1 MVSKAVS
8 DFPDVKWSGAPLS
21 EKRTGGAK
29 HSTSVSS
36 PSDLRLRYST
46 PTRSTLLQ
54 AALAAVI
61 PLTPPGTP
69 RRHHNDE
76 RRALRD
82 LRANVEL
89 SPRRR
94 RVPNPPNCEA
104 RTAGNENVPPH
115 SAQSI
120 VQKRRWER
128 ERRER
133 GALTPPP
140 RNAARSRTQQAR
152 RRNKESDRQ
161 MQMDIDG
168 PRDLRPARTSSTIE
182 VYSQE
187 LTPLDYHAFGDI
199 VWLVPL
205 GSPENFGLCHH
216 ACVHVSGLPTN
227 INKDDST
234 FEIHAEQYLS
244 ATKSPENLFPVTFLG
259 QALTAPKAEE
269 IPAKLANIGTP
280 LKFTGFFGGQE
291 TDIKHNISGV
301 KLAHKTANPYF
312 DAQLR
317 RNHLCRPNLG
327 RGDGTCSHVF
337 GTESA
342 NRNANRLRL
351 EESEDKGEGT
361 STGRHSKR
369 H

>member
-1 MVSKAVS
+1 MALNILYQPSWSAETAELEKDRDTAGE
-8 DFPDVKWSGAPLS
+8 DFHYLNNSVQISQHGFL
-21 EKRTGGAK
+21 TGHDGWLTT
-29 HSTSVSS
+29 HTS
-36 PSDLRLRYST
+36 
-46 PTRSTLLQ
+46 
-54 AALAAVI
+54 

-82 LRANVEL
+82 LHANVEL
-89 SPRRR
+89 SPRQR
-94 RVPNPPNCEA
+94 RVPNPPNFEA

-120 VQKRRWER
+120 VQKRRWEK
-128 ERRER
+128 ERCER

-140 RNAARSRTQQAR
+140 RNAARSDEGTKNQTD
-152 RRNKESDRQ
+152 KCKWIST
-161 MQMDIDG
+161 
-168 PRDLRPARTSSTIE
+168 PARTSSTIE

-187 LTPLDYHAFGDI
+187 LIPLDYHAFGDI

-216 ACVHVSGLPTN
+216 TFVHVSGLPTN

-244 ATKSPENLFPVTFLG
+244 ATKSPENLFPVTLLG
-259 QALTAPKAEE
+259 QALTAPRAEE

-291 TDIKHNISGV
+291 TDIKSKFHLNEITFAVPIWAVG
-301 KLAHKTANPYF
+301 TARAVTFSVRNP
-312 DAQLR
+312 
-317 RNHLCRPNLG
+317 G
-327 RGDGTCSHVF
+327 
-337 GTESA
+337 SA

-351 EESEDKGEGT
+351 EGSEDKGEGT
-361 STGRHSKR
+361 STGRHSTR